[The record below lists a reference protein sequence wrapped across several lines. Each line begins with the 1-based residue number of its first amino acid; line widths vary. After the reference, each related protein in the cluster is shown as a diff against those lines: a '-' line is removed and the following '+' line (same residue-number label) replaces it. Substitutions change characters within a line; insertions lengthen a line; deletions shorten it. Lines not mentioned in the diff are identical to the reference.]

1 EGDLADASVLGQSSQ
16 SEQILVGEV
25 GRGEDGDLVGRVV
38 AQRGDHEPERVV
50 AREVLTAL
58 PREADAALV
67 VHRAEAIAAD
77 VADPP
82 RVDRVVEA
90 RLQPRHAP
98 AARVVRALAVDV
110 DVDVAAAR
118 APGTDGLRRVE
129 IPDAHLE
136 AEVPVGQRAHGT
148 DVHDVARVV
157 VLEILTRE
165 EADLRAVAAAED
177 AELAGAGDLV
187 AEAHAARAENAALG
201 VQHHVRPE
209 RHRLW
214 LMDLLVGHPRII
226 EPVLHVVDLEPALA
240 GLVAHGT
247 VERMVDEMEFHHRP
261 PRLLHAVG
269 FGGARHAV
277 RGYRAAGEG
286 RPRRFVDVHHTEA
299 TLPGD
304 REPRVV
310 TIVRDVDAQPAR
322 GLDEIRA
329 DLDLDL
335 LAVDGDLRHG
345 SRTA

>member
-1 EGDLADASVLGQSSQ
+1 MMLPTCSSASATSRAGQPAAVMSWPMTQ
-16 SEQILVGEV
+16 STLIEPA
-25 GRGEDGDLVGRVV
+25 R
-38 AQRGDHEPERVV
+38 QR
-50 AREVLTAL
+50 AR
-58 PREADAALV
+58 
-67 VHRAEAIAAD
+67 IAA
-77 VADPP
+77 ASPSRP
-82 RVDRVVEA
+82 MISAPCEFGWRSA
-90 RLQPRHAP
+90 RSRKSSP

-177 AELAGAGDLV
+177 AELAGAGDLG
-187 AEAHAARAENAALG
+187 AEAHAARAEDAALG

-214 LMDLLVGHPRII
+214 LVDLLVGHPRIV
-226 EPVLHVVDLEPALA
+226 EPVLHVVDLQPALA

-247 VERMVDEMEFHHRP
+247 VERMVDEMEFHDRP

-269 FGGARHAV
+269 LGVDHHAV
-277 RGYRAAGEG
+277 GGERVARDG

-304 REPRVV
+304 REPRVIA
-310 TIVRDVDAQPAR
+310 IVRDLDAQPAR
-322 GLDEIRA
+322 GLDEVRA